1 LTDGEA
7 SPSTREDWRDLSLPA
22 DHLPVMVMRSG
33 ADAICEYV
41 NRAWVEFTGRP
52 PELQLGIGWLE
63 AVHPDD
69 RADRLEAFAV
79 AVAAGAPLA
88 IEYRLR
94 RHDGAYRW
102 VNERCA
108 PLLDGAGLLA
118 GYACCSLDVHDERR
132 LRRALARAGRVLRER
147 EMLLTELAH
156 RAKNTV
162 QMIGSLLALLARQVP
177 PAAAAKVREMAG
189 RVRAFGLAHEALGRG
204 HGAGSI
210 DLGSY
215 LGEVTEGLREL
226 ARGRNVAVEV
236 HAEPVT
242 VAASRAASL
251 GLLVNELV
259 TNALKHA
266 FPGDRAGRVTVEV
279 RRLEDGRAEVAVADD
294 GVGLPEGV
302 WPPKGTASLGLPLIA
317 GLARQAQAE
326 VTVGRDGGTGTR
338 FALVFPVADAR
349 PSAMPEASFRPA

>member
-1 LTDGEA
+1 LIDGEA
-7 SPSTREDWRDLSLPA
+7 SPSGREDGRDLALLA
-22 DHLPVMVMRSG
+22 EHLPVMVMRAG
-33 ADAICEYV
+33 ADALCHYV

-52 PELQLGIGWLE
+52 PELQLGLGWLE

-69 RADRLEAFAV
+69 RERRLAAFGEATV
-79 AVAAGAPLA
+79 AGAPLA

-102 VNERCA
+102 VSEHCA
-108 PLLDGAGLLA
+108 PLVDGA
-118 GYACCSLDVHDERR
+118 GYACCGIDISAERR
-132 LRRALARAGRVLRER
+132 LRRALARAGRALRER
-147 EMLLTELAH
+147 EVLLAELAH
-156 RAKNTV
+156 RSKNTV

-177 PAAAAKVREMAG
+177 PAAAAKVREMAR

-204 HGAGSI
+204 RGAGSI

-242 VAASRAASL
+242 VAAGRAASL

-259 TNALKHA
+259 TNALKHG

-326 VTVGRDGGTGTR
+326 VTVGPAGGGAGTR
-338 FALVFPVADAR
+338 FALAFPVADAR
-349 PSAMPEASFRPA
+349 PSPVPEASFKPA

>member
-1 LTDGEA
+1 VALIHGEA
-7 SPSTREDWRDLSLPA
+7 PPSAREDRRDQSLT
-22 DHLPVMVMRSG
+22 DHLPVMVMRAG
-33 ADAICEYV
+33 ADALCDYV
-41 NRAWVEFTGRP
+41 NHAWVEFTGRP
-52 PELQLGIGWLE
+52 LETQLGLGWLE

-69 RADRLEAFAV
+69 REGRLAAFA
-79 AVAAGAPLA
+79 AAAAAGAPLA

-102 VNERCA
+102 VSERCA
-108 PLLDGAGLLA
+108 PLLDGAG
-118 GYACCSLDVHDERR
+118 YACCGLDVSAERR
-132 LRRALARAGRVLRER
+132 LRRAVARAGRALRQR

-177 PAAAAKVREMAG
+177 PAVGAKVREMAG

-204 HGAGSI
+204 RGAGSI
-210 DLGSY
+210 ELGSY
-215 LGEVTEGLREL
+215 LGDVTEGLREL
-226 ARGRNVAVEV
+226 ARDRSVAIEIRG
-236 HAEPVT
+236 EPVM
-242 VAASRAASL
+242 VAAGRASSL

-259 TNALKHA
+259 TNALKHG

-279 RRLEDGRAEVAVADD
+279 RRLEGGRAEVAVADD
-294 GVGLPEGV
+294 GIGLPEGA

-326 VTVGRDGGTGTR
+326 VTVGRNGNAGTR
-338 FALVFPVADAR
+338 FALVFAVADAA
-349 PSAMPEASFRPA
+349 PSAIPEVSLRPA